1 MSSRKR
7 KRVRNDDADNDT
19 SSPPAV
25 VVRTPPVKMEDAPR
39 ELFHR
44 GINDLSDRLGSM
56 SVKELREEC
65 ATIQLKPKGNR
76 KKLVKRL
83 MYAHTE
89 RKKQASLG
97 SLALATSEKQ
107 AADSAGHARKL
118 VMSMFVSSTSSS
130 QEPLRDNLS
139 INSGPEN
146 PFPWPTDKCDDVF
159 VRIAGLWRHGA
170 IEYSTNSKMMVRI
183 PGVINTTGTFH
194 WFKSKD
200 VVREAPSLMFSL
212 KKQSGDEEEILDID
226 SIIEEESVDPESMS
240 LSQLRAACVS
250 RNLSKNGPRKKLV
263 NRLRKVLQI
272 EKQKQWVEA
281 ANQLPDVFVRG
292 EFIYDRRVG
301 KFHHSEISPNKACK
315 YGLALFEERDYI
327 SASHLLRRYIL
338 ETPASSTKETHGV
351 AAIKFILSVI
361 KAYPDECNH
370 EIVKQ
375 EIDYAYGVMNQW
387 AMNSDALL
395 EEKQDLKENFER
407 VKKQLLEAVPRLK
420 TARRNALK
428 HSRNDGYEIMERLYK
443 LCHDGQF
450 NHFQQW
456 LLKQTTEYIQANFA
470 CDRQNCKQQTG
481 MAITSET
488 ADRVGHGFAQY
499 IAHGTRFRQEL
510 LVYFQAFVTQMKKW
524 KATGDEW
531 VRRLTFREVG
541 LHEEVVS
548 LKDTR
553 KIFSSFAFDS
563 NEFLIIQF
571 VLICGLNKL
580 RTSFLTQTGELTR
593 TSNLPS
599 EPDYR
604 RKRRAIRD
612 QYSRDY

>member
-212 KKQSGDEEEILDID
+212 KKQSGDEEEVLDID

-315 YGLALFEERDYI
+315 YGLALFKERDYI

-481 MAITSET
+481 MAITSDT
-488 ADRVGHGFAQY
+488 ADRVGHSFAQY

-593 TSNLPS
+593 ASNLPS